1 MNHGSFGKAGKKSSL
16 STEETTYFER
26 MFNMFAERHPAK
38 PSENKK
44 AKLAQDELEEM
55 LQWVDF
61 EPEPHQQE

>member
-1 MNHGSFGKAGKKSSL
+1 
-16 STEETTYFER
+16 

-61 EPEPHQQE
+61 EPEPHQQA